1 METFCW
7 RAAEHMASDGVFR
20 LPSLADGMAHNSAKE
35 EMGETCTGISPH
47 LMAGDKVEV
56 SRRGT

>member
-1 METFCW
+1 
-7 RAAEHMASDGVFR
+7 MASDGVFR
-20 LPSLADGMAHNSAKE
+20 LLSLADGMAHNSAKE